1 MRLDKYLSQCGVCA
15 RSDVA
20 KAVSNGRVAVNGAVC
35 SRRDVSVSR
44 DDLVTFDGAPVEYRE
59 HFYIMLNKP
68 AGYVSTTI
76 EEEGNAPSVMRL
88 IPSQYLSR
96 GLFPCGRLDKDTT
109 GFLLITDDGDAA
121 HRLLSPK
128 KHVKKTY
135 AFSCER
141 PLSPADTEKLCSGVD
156 LGDFVTMRA
165 ELELLTDTGG
175 LITVSEGKFH
185 QIKRMFE
192 AVDNGITALERTRFV
207 GVSLDADL
215 SPGEWRFLTPDEEKT
230 LLSFE

>member
-1 MRLDKYLSQCGVCA
+1 MRLDKYLSQCGVCS

-44 DDLVTFDGAPVEYRE
+44 EDLVTFDGVPVEYRE

-68 AGYVSTTI
+68 AGYVCTTL

-88 IPSQYLSR
+88 IPALYLSR

-109 GFLLITDDGDAA
+109 GFLLVTDDGDAA

-128 KHVKKTY
+128 KHVRKTY
-135 AFSCER
+135 AFSCEK
-141 PLSPADTEKLCSGVD
+141 PLSPDDAERLCGGVN
-156 LGDFVTMRA
+156 LGDFVTMKA
-165 ELELLTDTGG
+165 ELELTSATGG
-175 LITVSEGKFH
+175 LITIGEGKFH

-192 AVDNGITALERTRFV
+192 AVGNRITALERTCFG
-207 GVSLDADL
+207 GVALDRAL
-215 SPGEWRFLTPDEEKT
+215 SPGEWRFLTADEEKT
-230 LLSFE
+230 LLSFQ